1 MNPDLI
7 KLGSAAQALGG
18 ALGVGLLV
26 GLERGWRDRDLPEG
40 GRVAG
45 LRTFALIGLLGGL
58 LALLSSTPGLLL
70 AAGLIGIV
78 LLFVTLHLARGIGH
92 LHGQFAKHLLVKTS
106 QYD

>member
-1 MNPDLI
+1 MAADTSPSMNPDLI

-45 LRTFALIGLLGGL
+45 LRTFGVCPEFCVNG
-58 LALLSSTPGLLL
+58 SD
-70 AAGLIGIV
+70 
-78 LLFVTLHLARGIGH
+78 FN
-92 LHGQFAKHLLVKTS
+92 
-106 QYD
+106 